1 MNPESFKAKI
11 LISLVDKFLIGLAAS
26 GLLLYFQYAQRQT
39 ERMDQERRA
48 VGSVWTDEV
57 ADQRTKL
64 ATGVSDLLELVDRL
78 APTGRARDADAERLD
93 DVVRDIGGSISML
106 RRVRSF
112 VPEGNESTCHSG
124 DDTVLDGFTAL
135 VADDLTLG
143 LLAGRMEPQAV
154 QRKLNEILA
163 EYVNVLAFVRCL
175 ALDTLHYEG
184 ARVP

>member
-1 MNPESFKAKI
+1 MNPESLKTKI

-64 ATGVSDLLELVDRL
+64 ATGVSDLMELVDRL

-106 RRVRSF
+106 RRVRSCIPSF
-112 VPEGNESTCHSG
+112 CRRQITPKTSRYTRCSSSMLPNVSINGRTRSSG
-124 DDTVLDGFTAL
+124 Q
-135 VADDLTLG
+135 LG
-143 LLAGRMEPQAV
+143 RW
-154 QRKLNEILA
+154 
-163 EYVNVLAFVRCL
+163 
-175 ALDTLHYEG
+175 
-184 ARVP
+184 